1 MIVGIVAAML
11 LAAGLLPPY
20 AELWKR
26 GGRVMATHLD
36 FWPLIGWGLF
46 FALMEIVAQTTFDPL
61 GGCLFIVWYV
71 LSTLIKSWH
80 RLLIMQSKIS
90 SSKVAFFV
98 PHGIWRLLRTR
109 KLCAAAKAAGCAF
122 DDLPESEPYR
132 VDVPRRGSIAASRD
146 IEHVEIERRRSRLAL
161 ARERGLEA
169 GHRSSSKGYDYRED
183 RFDEERKK
191 KC

>member
-90 SSKVAFFV
+90 SSKVAFSS
-98 PHGIWRLLRTR
+98 PTASGGSS
-109 KLCAAAKAAGCAF
+109 A
-122 DDLPESEPYR
+122 R
-132 VDVPRRGSIAASRD
+132 VSSAPPPK
-146 IEHVEIERRRSRLAL
+146 RLAAPSTTFL
-161 ARERGLEA
+161 NQNLTM
-169 GHRSSSKGYDYRED
+169 STCQ
-183 RFDEERKK
+183 EEEV
-191 KC
+191 